1 MNKNFFISQMKSLP
15 TQRFFLT
22 TFLAAFLFLSI
33 SCDTKDRFQID
44 YSTVPAPLSIT
55 NPVSVDTTDSG
66 LIIYVLEEGT
76 GDLEVTPRD
85 QVSIYFTKRYR
96 DDLSNVINSSY
107 VNGSTTPRTS
117 AVSSSESRVPITEA
131 QFREGVIGMKE
142 GEKRVLLLDPPIISF
157 IGGTYTYTDDE
168 IWIEVELEEIVF

>member
-1 MNKNFFISQMKSLP
+1 MKSLP

-33 SCDTKDRFQID
+33 SCDTNDRFRTD

-66 LIIYVLEEGT
+66 LIIYVLEEGS
-76 GDLEVTPRD
+76 GEIEVTPRD
-85 QVSIYFTKRYR
+85 QVNIYFTKRYR

-107 VNGSTTPRTS
+107 VNGSTNPRLS
-117 AVSSSESRVPITEA
+117 PVSSTQSNVAITEA

-142 GEKRVLLLDPPIISF
+142 DEKRVLLLSPPVISF
-157 IGGTYTYTDDE
+157 IGGTYSYTDDE
-168 IWIEVELEEIVF
+168 IWIEVELEEIIF